1 MWTAAG
7 ALGWWPTV
15 GGEGAWVWSAV
26 AMMGSR
32 PSADKSG
39 AGKRNARARET
50 YSSPQGQTAHR
61 RGSGRRAGPSPRLLC
76 AVGGGFVCR
85 CFEHHIGFG
94 FGVAALLVTS
104 LFVQRRLDKW
114 PSNDGE
120 MMRSAR
126 RHYTAGRSMMLLIS
140 LYPSQALAPR
150 IKCVCT
156 PMRAVCHRYLRNKKN
171 NNNTGTL
178 PIVFKSS
185 GTLPRLSRC

>member
-76 AVGGGFVCR
+76 AVGLSVDVLN
-85 CFEHHIGFG
+85 IT
-94 FGVAALLVTS
+94 LVLVS
-104 LFVQRRLDKW
+104 GLPHCL
-114 PSNDGE
+114 
-120 MMRSAR
+120 
-126 RHYTAGRSMMLLIS
+126 
-140 LYPSQALAPR
+140 SQACL
-150 IKCVCT
+150 CNEGLT
-156 PMRAVCHRYLRNKKN
+156 
-171 NNNTGTL
+171 
-178 PIVFKSS
+178 S
-185 GTLPRLSRC
+185 GPAMMGR